1 MIFVV
6 ALVACLVYLCDDYT
20 SMMENPQMQQMMQ
33 SVMSNP
39 AMMEMAVN
47 SDPRMRAMMDANP
60 NMRQMLQNPQMLQV
74 FTPCTAVASISPCAQ
89 SMMNPQ
95 SLRAMSQAQQQV
107 RRVQSLFRCL
117 ASFCAFFLFFLNFRV

>member
-1 MIFVV
+1 LFGV
-6 ALVACLVYLCDDYT
+6 CDDYT

-74 FTPCTAVASISPCAQ
+74 FAPCTAIASLSPCAQ

-107 RRVQSLFRCL
+107 RCVQSFVRKLCPLFGFILC
-117 ASFCAFFLFFLNFRV
+117 FVFIYFLILRSLDG

>member
-1 MIFVV
+1 
-6 ALVACLVYLCDDYT
+6 
-20 SMMENPQMQQMMQ
+20 MENPQMQQMMQ

-74 FTPCTAVASISPCAQ
+74 FAPCTAIASLSPCAQ

-107 RRVQSLFRCL
+107 RRVQSFVRKLCPLFGFILR
-117 ASFCAFFLFFLNFRV
+117 FVFIYFLILRSLDG